1 MKYFILLFLLTFS
14 INAAQRYNFV
24 NNDLTQWT
32 DTVYLIIDG
41 DNMTMVTPDGIIQ
54 EGTISGQRAN
64 GTLITIKNF
73 VLTISYIDIDDEVN
87 KTMKFIEGIEYGN
100 D

>member
-73 VLTISYIDIDDEVN
+73 VLTISYIDDEGN